1 MANNTVEI
9 KFKGDSG
16 NLTKAIKQLDNATKN
31 LLKTQAKIED
41 FNNRTT
47 KATNALKDANR
58 RLYIELKKN
67 GISSFKDLKLE
78 AGVLTRAFQG
88 NKVAIRK
95 VREEMKRLAVSQGT
109 ARKGMFDTEHSTR
122 ILGGSFA
129 VLRSKMLL
137 ASFGAGLFSMSIGRL
152 TKLFG
157 EQEKAEKKL
166 ETAIGRHS
174 RVLLSFASAQQ
185 KVTTFGDEE
194 IINAMSL
201 VGAYTNNEKAIA
213 QLTKASM
220 DLAVAKGMDLKSA
233 VDLVSKS
240 IFSSTNALSRYGIT
254 IEGTEGSVI
263 RLESATENISKLYGG
278 QAQAN
283 AETFL
288 GAMQQLSNAVGDTG
302 ENFGKVLAPAVLLV
316 AKGMKAFAETIDV
329 EKIKSY
335 ALVLGVAG
343 GAYVVYAKG
352 TLIATK
358 AMVAFN
364 KVSKKNL
371 AVLAAMVIIAELIDK
386 FDLFADGVGDVT
398 DEVKKLE
405 EALDG
410 LNTKTGATSESAL
423 ALLASEKSLGT
434 ASKNLHPLYEQRE
447 RILNDLFILKKK
459 HTRVDEEGNEVL
471 VESNEFETERN
482 KIRERKHKN
491 FMEIKNAEILG
502 VGAMI
507 GAFGELSEATKG
519 NSIISARL
527 AQASALVNTYAGVN
541 KAFEQGGTLGF
552 VTGAAILATGL
563 ANVATI
569 QKQINDMQSFETG
582 GLVGGR
588 RHSQGGTIIEA
599 EQGEFVMSRNA
610 VQSIGVGTLSAM
622 NQGGGALTVNIQ
634 GNVIGNEEF
643 VRETLLPEISK
654 TIKQGLA

>member
-1 MANNTVEI
+1 MANTVEI
-9 KFKGDSG
+9 KFKGNSG
-16 NLTKAIKQLDNATKN
+16 NLTRAIKQLDNATKN

-67 GISSFKDLKLE
+67 GISSFKELKLE

-95 VREEMKRLAVSQGT
+95 VREEMKRLAISQGT
-109 ARKGMFDTEHSTR
+109 AQKGMFDTEHSTR

-157 EQEKAEKKL
+157 EQERAEKKL

-288 GAMQQLSNAVGDTG
+288 GAMQQLGNAVGDTG

-343 GAYVVYAKG
+343 TGYIVYAKG

-371 AVLAAMVIIAELIDK
+371 AILAAMVIVAELIDK

-410 LNTKTGATSESAL
+410 LNTKTGITSESAL
-423 ALLASEKSLGT
+423 ALLASQMSLGT
-434 ASKNLHPLYEQRE
+434 ATKLLHPLYEEQE
-447 RILNDLFILKKK
+447 RILNDLAILKIKN
-459 HTRVDEEGNEVL
+459 TRKDEEGNEVL

-482 KIRERKHKN
+482 KIMERKVKN
-491 FMEIKNAEILG
+491 TADIKHAEIAG

-507 GAFGELSEATKG
+507 GAFGELSKATKG
-519 NSIISARL
+519 NSIVSARL
-527 AQASALVNTYAGVN
+527 AQASALVNTNAGVN

-582 GLVGGR
+582 GLIGGQ

-599 EQGEFVMSRNA
+599 ERGEFVMSRNA
-610 VQSIGVGTLSAM
+610 VQSIGVETLSAM
-622 NQGGGALTVNIQ
+622 NRGGGALTVNIQ

-643 VRETLLPEISK
+643 VRETLLPEINK
-654 TIKQGLA
+654 TVKQGLA